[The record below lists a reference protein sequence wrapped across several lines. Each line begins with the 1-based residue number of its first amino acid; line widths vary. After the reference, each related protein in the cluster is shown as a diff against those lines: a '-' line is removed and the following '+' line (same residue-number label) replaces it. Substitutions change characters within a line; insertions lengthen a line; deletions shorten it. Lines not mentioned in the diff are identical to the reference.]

1 MFKFKAIIK
10 ILPLLESTR
19 IRGITL
25 FPFIFL
31 RQKEYLNDKV
41 LINHELIHI
50 RQQAELLV
58 IPFYILYLT
67 DYVIQL
73 FRHDFNDRKAY
84 RAISFEREAKK
95 NEKDMD
101 YLKNR
106 KWFSFIKYF
115 NSKD

>member
-1 MFKFKAIIK
+1 MKPIIK
-10 ILPLLESTR
+10 ILPLLKGTS

-31 RQKEYLNDKV
+31 RQQDYLNDKV

-50 RQQAELLV
+50 RQQVELLV

-67 DYVIQL
+67 DYVVQL
-73 FRHDFNDRKAY
+73 FKHDFDDRKAY
-84 RAISFEREAKK
+84 RAISFEKEAKQ

-115 NSKD
+115 KSKD